1 VDIQKSYA
9 VNDKFPAY
17 GTLYLVA
24 TPIGNLEDMTIR
36 AIRVLKEVNLIAAE
50 DTRQTR
56 KLLTHFEIS
65 TKMVSYHTHNL
76 RKSGEELIEALQT
89 GKNVALVSDAGLPN
103 ISDPGFEL
111 VQQAIAEHI
120 HVVPIPG
127 ANAALTALI
136 VSGIS
141 TNRFQFIGFL
151 PKDKKSCLQELEN
164 IKHTR
169 DTMLFYESPHRL
181 EKTLNNMKQSW
192 GGERHICIARELTK
206 KFEEFV
212 RGSLS
217 ECLEH
222 VQQHQLKGEFC
233 IVASGYEGEVVD
245 RNESWWQDVSVDDHV
260 QAYVTAGESKKDAI
274 KKVAQDRHL
283 SKRDIYQTQINK

>member
-1 VDIQKSYA
+1 VDTQKSYA
-9 VNDKFPAY
+9 INEKFPAY

-24 TPIGNLEDMTIR
+24 TPIGNLEDMTFR
-36 AIRVLKEVNLIAAE
+36 AIRILKEVNLIAAE

-76 RKSGEELIEALQT
+76 RRSGEELIEALQT
-89 GKNVALVSDAGLPN
+89 GKHVALVSDAGLPN
-103 ISDPGFEL
+103 ISDPGFVL
-111 VQQAIAEHI
+111 VQQAITEHI

-136 VSGIS
+136 VSGLS

-164 IKHTR
+164 SKHNR
-169 DTMLFYESPHRL
+169 NTMLFYESPHRL
-181 EKTLNNMKQSW
+181 EKTLSYMEQSW
-192 GGERHICIARELTK
+192 GGQRHICIARELTK
-206 KFEEFV
+206 KFEEFI
-212 RGSLS
+212 RGSVTQ
-217 ECLEH
+217 CLEH
-222 VQQHQLKGEFC
+222 AQQHQLKGEFC
-233 IVASGYEGEVVD
+233 IVASGYEGEVE
-245 RNESWWQDVSVDDHV
+245 ESKHTWWQALSIDDHV
-260 QAYVTAGESKKDAI
+260 QAYVTSGESKKDAI
-274 KKVAQDRHL
+274 KKVAQDRQQ